1 MQRSQLRPQVQ
12 PAAPARRSAPVP
24 LDARDLQQ
32 VAGGLPRGGGW
43 ESAVSTQQLPRG
55 GGWL

>member
-1 MQRSQLRPQVQ
+1 MQRSQLCPQVK
-12 PAAPARRSAPVP
+12 PAVPARRSGPVP
-24 LDARDLQQ
+24 LDSKDFQR

-43 ESAVSTQQLPRG
+43 ESTESTQQLPRG

>member
-1 MQRSQLRPQVQ
+1 MQRSQLCPLVR
-12 PAAPARRSAPVP
+12 PAAPAHRSGPVP
-24 LDARDLQQ
+24 LDSKDLQR

-43 ESAVSTQQLPRG
+43 ESTDSTQQLPRG

>member
-1 MQRSQLRPQVQ
+1 MQSSQLRPQVQ
-12 PAAPARRSAPVP
+12 PVAPAQRSAPVL
-24 LDARDLQQ
+24 LDDKDLQR

-43 ESAVSTQQLPRG
+43 ESETSTLQLPRG

>member
-1 MQRSQLRPQVQ
+1 MQRSQHRPPVQ
-12 PAAPARRSAPVP
+12 PAAPAQRSGPVP
-24 LDARDLQQ
+24 LDPKDLQR

-43 ESAVSTQQLPRG
+43 ASTEDCQQLPRG

>member
-1 MQRSQLRPQVQ
+1 
-12 PAAPARRSAPVP
+12 VP
-24 LDARDLQQ
+24 LDSKDLQR

-43 ESAVSTQQLPRG
+43 ESTESTQQLPRG